1 MHQNGNLQE
10 MSDLVKLNIK
20 KKDPNIRKIQT
31 DQLVI
36 QDLFLLQVLSLF
48 WGFLSQNREQGQ
60 KCSAAPL
67 RSDLSQCPHVPQ
79 LHPHPVYR
87 ESLRDY

>member
-36 QDLFLLQVLSLF
+36 QQVLLQVLSWF

-67 RSDLSQCPHVPQ
+67 RSDPTQCPHVPQ